1 MMNRWSVPRTLGAK
15 EEYGS
20 LLWAQLGGFL
30 EEAARGWSRIEGIT
44 PHGACVIITPG
55 LEMRLRGSEVVK

>member
-30 EEAARGWSRIEGIT
+30 EEAA
-44 PHGACVIITPG
+44 
-55 LEMRLRGSEVVK
+55 LEVGVELKVSHPMEHV